1 MDLGVNAFGAV
12 GPQAG
17 QRAFLATADET
28 GVAHH
33 VGAQDRC
40 KPSFNPHCQ
49 ILPVLPVAAGTGP
62 PSRPRGLKNRSQC
75 SVARTRN
82 PAWRGMGMIFFVR
95 PLKLGPS

>member
-12 GPQAG
+12 APQAG
-17 QRAFLATADET
+17 QRTFFVAADET

-33 VGAQDRC
+33 VRAQDRC
-40 KPSFNPHCQ
+40 KPSFNPQCR
-49 ILPVLPVAAGTGP
+49 ILAVLPVAVGTGP
-62 PSRPRGLKNRSQC
+62 PSRPLGLKNSSRC

-82 PAWRGMGMIFFVR
+82 PACRGMGMIFFVR